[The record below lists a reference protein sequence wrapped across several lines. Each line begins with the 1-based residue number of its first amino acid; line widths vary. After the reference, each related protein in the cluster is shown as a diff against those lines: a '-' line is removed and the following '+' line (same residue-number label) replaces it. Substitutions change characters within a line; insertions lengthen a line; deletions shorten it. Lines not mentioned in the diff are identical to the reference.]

1 MFRFYFTIIFSFFS
15 ILYFLGMTAAIK
27 KNPDKFSE
35 EKRYSLVQFACR
47 TIQKRGNIENDIY
60 GQENLPTEG
69 GYIMY
74 PNHQG
79 RFDVIGIVLSH
90 DNPLSYVIDKKRSKT
105 LILDQ
110 ATFLLNAK
118 RLDKSDMRNQV
129 RIINQVSDEVLDGR
143 KYVIFPEG
151 GYGANVDNNDIH
163 EFMPGA
169 FKAAIKAKCP
179 IVPVALVD
187 SYKVYLKNSLR
198 KVKCQIYY
206 LEPILFDE
214 YKNLN
219 SHQIADLVKD
229 RICDKMREVQAI

>member
-1 MFRFYFTIIFSFFS
+1 MLRFYFTIIFSFFS
-15 ILYFLGMTAAIK
+15 ILYFLGMTATIK
-27 KNPDKFSE
+27 KNPDKYTE
-35 EKRYSLVQFACR
+35 EKRYSLVQYACR
-47 TIQKRGNIENDIY
+47 TIQKRGNIENNIY

-79 RFDVIGIVLSH
+79 RYDVIGIVLSH
-90 DNPLSYVIDKKRSKT
+90 DNPLSYVIDKKRSKMI
-105 LILDQ
+105 ILDQ
-110 ATFLLNAK
+110 ATYLLNAK

-129 RIINQVSDEVLDGR
+129 KIINQVSDEVLDGR

-151 GYGANVDNNDIH
+151 GYDEEVTDNMVH

-169 FKAAIKAKCP
+169 FKAAIKARCP
-179 IVPVALVD
+179 IVPVALID
-187 SYKVYLKNSLR
+187 SHKVYLKNTLKR
-198 KVKCQIYY
+198 VKCQIHY

-219 SHQIADLVKD
+219 THEIAELVKS
-229 RICDKMREVQAI
+229 RICDKMKEVQAI